1 VSLFDP
7 SGRYS
12 DDVRRR
18 TTNSFAGAKRSSQ
31 PAAAQATAAQ
41 GDAADTIDR
50 SSRLWAP
57 LQAFE
62 DAAVRK
68 AYKDLHERFD
78 FKPLVEFDYKKGD
91 NGWQLEKVKLG
102 FLTRQ
107 GDVWER
113 SPNNATDNGA
123 GEVDPPNSVPMPDE
137 ARASGASAA
146 GASAASG
153 GAASLAVPDS
163 ARDSAVAVP
172 KARSAPA
179 PPAGA
184 P

>member
-1 VSLFDP
+1 
-7 SGRYS
+7 
-12 DDVRRR
+12 VRRR
-18 TTNSFAGAKRSSQ
+18 TTNSFAGARRPSQ
-31 PAAAQATAAQ
+31 PAAAQATAAR

-57 LQAFE
+57 LQAFQ

-68 AYKDLHERFD
+68 AYKDFHERFD
-78 FKPLVEFDYKKGD
+78 FKPLVEFEYKKGD

-107 GDVWER
+107 GEVWKR
-113 SPNNATDNGA
+113 SSNNATDNGA
-123 GEVDPPNSVPMPDE
+123 GEVDPPNSVPMPDK
-137 ARASGASAA
+137 ARASGAGAA
-146 GASAASG
+146 GASAVSG

-163 ARDSAVAVP
+163 ARDAPAAAP
-172 KARSAPA
+172 EARSAPA
-179 PPAGA
+179 LPARA